1 MNNSKTEL
9 KEGNNEKE
17 VAKAKVVK
25 ARIVHEPS
33 ITETE
38 KFILKTVKGQN
49 EQVRQIVT
57 AEYKSICFNNKNNV
71 LIIGKS
77 GTGKTE
83 ILKQLAKKIGRTC
96 ITVDANEFT
105 QEGYYGRS
113 VSEIILELLDAANYD
128 VEKAKH
134 GIVIIDEIDK
144 KATRAVGNERDV
156 AGKGVLDALLKLI
169 EGVTINVEIFTNDS
183 VETVELKT
191 DQIMFFFAGA
201 FSGIDEIVKARI
213 RESTGIGFSSDK
225 DSKKTKDLDTKIK
238 KKDLVKFGLS
248 EEFIGRIDTIVQ
260 MNELSEDVLVE
271 ILNYSKASKLKQ
283 YISQFKSYGIVT
295 KYTQNQV
302 RAFAS
307 KAKRESEETGARELA
322 NVLNYVFEKICYDIM
337 CKPKG
342 TYKELILLDGIEED
356 NTRYILK

>member
-1 MNNSKTEL
+1 MNNSNTEL
-9 KEGNNEKE
+9 KENNKKKE
-17 VAKAKVVK
+17 IHKAKVVK
-25 ARIVHEPS
+25 AKVVCEPT

-38 KFILKTVKGQN
+38 KFILSTVKGQN
-49 EQVRQIVT
+49 EQVRKIVT
-57 AEYKSICFNNKNNV
+57 ASYKSICLNIKSNV

-83 ILKQLAKKIGRTC
+83 ILKQLAKKLSRPC

-113 VSEIILELLDAANYD
+113 VSEIILELLEEAKYD
-128 VEKAKH
+128 IEKVKK

-169 EGVTINVEIFTNDS
+169 EGMTIK
-183 VETVELKT
+183 VELFQEDTIKVAEIKT
-191 DQIMFFFAGA
+191 DSIMFFFAGA

-213 RESTGIGFSSDK
+213 HEATGIGFSSDK

-260 MNELSEDVLVE
+260 MNELSEEVLVD
-271 ILNYSKASKLKQ
+271 ILYNSKASKLKQ
-283 YISQFKSYGIVT
+283 YVRQLKTYGITT
-295 KYTQNQV
+295 KYTATQIK
-302 RAFAS
+302 AFAK

-322 NVLNYVFEKICYDIM
+322 NILNYVFERICYDVM
-337 CKPKG
+337 SKPKR
-342 TYKELILLDGIEED
+342 TYSELIFLDGIEED